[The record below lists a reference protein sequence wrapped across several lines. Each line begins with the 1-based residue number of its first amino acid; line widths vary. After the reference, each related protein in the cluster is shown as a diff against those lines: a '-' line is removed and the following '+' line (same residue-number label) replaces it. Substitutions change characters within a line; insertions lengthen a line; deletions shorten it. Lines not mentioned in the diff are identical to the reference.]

1 MLVTQSSPSDT
12 LVALLQAAERDVRG
26 AEILRSEGLS
36 ESSAEAALH
45 PPPLVLTEV
54 GEGSEGEGIAWVG
67 SLLLYVAILSFGT
80 VVATAV
86 VEEKATRVVEVI
98 LSAIWPIK
106 LLTGKVFGIGL
117 LGIGQVMLIS
127 GVGIAV
133 ALATGSIEMPDST
146 AETAVLVVVY
156 FLLGYLMYAAAFAVT
171 GAMVSRQ
178 EDVQSAS
185 APLVIILIAGYLAS
199 ISAIGDPSG
208 TLAVVC
214 TFLPPVAPMVVPG
227 RAAQDALPGWE
238 LAVSLIAMVAFAVLL
253 LWLAA
258 LDLRPSRAANGRAAE
273 RPVQGLELVLGQ
285 RLARP
290 VPTEPRDRADMAFP
304 PPARHLLRA
313 KDLAMRATSSRSAS
327 MTSPSARRALARP
340 LQPRV
345 SPCLRRASA
354 CLPAHPPARARCG
367 TAAEQL
373 PSLGRRDLLLRRPQE
388 RWLVHDELHSH
399 VRRLPDRL
407 PPRFPPASNL
417 ALIPTCV
424 VRAYSR
430 PQHST
435 FREDKGAALAPS
447 VAIVNSNPRRNVML
461 KFANAQLWVHDQDEA
476 LAFYTEKLGMEVRSD
491 VTVAE
496 MGNFRWLV
504 VAPPGQ
510 SETAIVLMAI
520 PEHRCLRSR
529 RPPSSCGA

>member
-1 MLVTQSSPSDT
+1 MSNRRAIFLTARREIRERLRTRAFVISTAIQVLIVIAIVVISAITAGDSSEKFDVGYVGAEGRTVVEAAEAAEGSVDAEITAKSFGDEQAARAAIEGDDVDAAVVAAGAKRVLVTQSSPSDT

-98 LSAIWPIK
+98 LSAIRPIQ

-258 LDLRPSRAANGRAAE
+258 RIY
-273 RPVQGLELVLGQ
+273 
-285 RLARP
+285 
-290 VPTEPRDRADMAFP
+290 DRAVLRMGAPLKLRQAFG
-304 PPARHLLRA
+304 LLRQG
-313 KDLAMRATSSRSAS
+313 S
-327 MTSPSARRALARP
+327 
-340 LQPRV
+340 
-345 SPCLRRASA
+345 
-354 CLPAHPPARARCG
+354 G
-367 TAAEQL
+367 
-373 PSLGRRDLLLRRPQE
+373 
-388 RWLVHDELHSH
+388 
-399 VRRLPDRL
+399 
-407 PPRFPPASNL
+407 
-417 ALIPTCV
+417 
-424 VRAYSR
+424 
-430 PQHST
+430 
-435 FREDKGAALAPS
+435 
-447 VAIVNSNPRRNVML
+447 
-461 KFANAQLWVHDQDEA
+461 
-476 LAFYTEKLGMEVRSD
+476 
-491 VTVAE
+491 
-496 MGNFRWLV
+496 
-504 VAPPGQ
+504 
-510 SETAIVLMAI
+510 
-520 PEHRCLRSR
+520 
-529 RPPSSCGA
+529 